1 MTWNGHLGFQRQP
14 STPIEVTMGD
24 LVYASFE
31 GGKRIANPSYLAI
44 STDKSTFPQARD
56 QDRGKFN
63 PLVSLR
69 RSTNVKQTDGQIPL
83 RARADVGRDVSV
95 RPYATR
101 IPRESQLAAY

>member
-1 MTWNGHLGFQRQP
+1 MLRSKEVGQTEHP
-14 STPIEVTMGD
+14 SP
-24 LVYASFE
+24 VYRS
-31 GGKRIANPSYLAI
+31 AN
-44 STDKSTFPQARD
+44 KSIFPQARD